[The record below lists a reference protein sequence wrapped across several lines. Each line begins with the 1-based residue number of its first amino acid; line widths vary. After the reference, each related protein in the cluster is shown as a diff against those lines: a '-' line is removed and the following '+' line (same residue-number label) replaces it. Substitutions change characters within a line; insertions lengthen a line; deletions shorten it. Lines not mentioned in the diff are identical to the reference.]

1 MNKST
6 PILLIALLL
15 PMLLLG
21 QSNRPLNMF
30 YPGNIRFS
38 SSIPAAR
45 SLAMGGGA
53 IALPDDPSAVTINP
67 AGLGIFSRP
76 ALSATTRYL
85 YFTDTET
92 AYHPAE
98 NIEPDKILDQT
109 LISAL
114 VVWKNI
120 RFGSFRETIYD
131 QRVLFTSPQQFVV
144 YPGET
149 STNLLRRNF
158 PSREIIARTQLVE
171 NGLSV
176 GFRIGLQFTAGILLR
191 LTRLE
196 YGLTDR
202 QYFPRDIYSA
212 APGSSITSDFS
223 TGNLYATQTFDERST
238 KPGFTIGVLNR
249 FSGRLVV
256 GAVYHFRPTFNVTGE
271 TYLPT
276 FTFRNGQQLTEFPA
290 EQFRKVTFKWNMPDA
305 FGAGFAYKY
314 RGWMNLTLDLWRVRY
329 SEMTESLADD
339 GFTNLIQNDQ
349 AGNENEQDLLLE
361 DSWEWHAGMEYIF
374 RFFSKNRRFPV
385 RFGFYRKSA
394 GVLHSEGNADNFQQ
408 IFPKPSSENHYT
420 GGLGFLFGDRLRFD
434 GAIDISANGFIFMGT
449 SVYTF

>member
-85 YFTDTET
+85 YFTDAET

-202 QYFPRDIYSA
+202 QYFPRDISSA
-212 APGSSITSDFS
+212 APGSTISSDFS
-223 TGNLYATQTFDERST
+223 TGNLYATQTIDERST
-238 KPGFTIGVLNR
+238 KPGFT
-249 FSGRLVV
+249 
-256 GAVYHFRPTFNVTGE
+256 
-271 TYLPT
+271 
-276 FTFRNGQQLTEFPA
+276 
-290 EQFRKVTFKWNMPDA
+290 
-305 FGAGFAYKY
+305 
-314 RGWMNLTLDLWRVRY
+314 
-329 SEMTESLADD
+329 
-339 GFTNLIQNDQ
+339 
-349 AGNENEQDLLLE
+349 
-361 DSWEWHAGMEYIF
+361 
-374 RFFSKNRRFPV
+374 
-385 RFGFYRKSA
+385 
-394 GVLHSEGNADNFQQ
+394 
-408 IFPKPSSENHYT
+408 
-420 GGLGFLFGDRLRFD
+420 
-434 GAIDISANGFIFMGT
+434 
-449 SVYTF
+449 